1 MRERTVGIDL
11 DTLRS
16 GLIPLATVLCVL
28 GALFAI
34 PTAVM
39 LLSESYTDHLLETFL
54 IGGITENQARMTW
67 LNLYRVSTVIAF
79 VFPTGAAAGLC
90 MLLAGKKADAMAFF
104 LHASQVL
111 TAICRVTAVI
121 LAVIFAVRIGVKSVT
136 YLRYDT
142 GVYLIFAMVITEA
155 VMAVIVM
162 FALNRLR
169 RFFIALGDYSAAI
182 GYTLTSGRIDTC
194 PLPSAASNG
203 FLALAI
209 VWFLQAADRMMTLTV
224 SYEHVNAQYRIVFS
238 SHIGQYL
245 AAISLVVTAVAFILL
260 AIYLRRYKRICERTV
275 FEERKKVARP

>member
-1 MRERTVGIDL
+1 MDL

-16 GLIPLATVLCVL
+16 GLIPWATALCVL

-39 LLSESYTDHLLETFL
+39 LLSGSYTEHLLETFL
-54 IGGITENQARMTW
+54 IGGITEKQARLTW
-67 LNLYRVSTVIAF
+67 LNLYRVSTVIGF
-79 VFPTGAAAGLC
+79 VFPTGVAVGLG
-90 MLLAGKKADAMAFF
+90 MLLAGKKAGAMSFF
-104 LHASQVL
+104 LCASQIL

-121 LAVIFAVRIGVKSVT
+121 LAGIFAVRIGSKSVT
-136 YLRYDT
+136 YLRYNT
-142 GVYLIFAMVITEA
+142 GVYLIFAMVITES

-169 RFFIALGDYSAAI
+169 HFFVALGDYSAAI

-194 PLPSAASNG
+194 PLPSAASSG
-203 FLALAI
+203 FFALSV
-209 VWFLQAADRMMTLTV
+209 VWFLLAADRMMTLTV
-224 SYEHVNAQYRIVFS
+224 SYEHVNAHYRIVFS

-275 FEERKKVARP
+275 FEERKKVA